1 MNPKIKEIAEEA
13 GFCFWGNED
22 WKPHGAI
29 IDWSADYDREFQKY
43 TELLI
48 RECLD
53 QVDEFGRLSKA
64 FLEEGIDPE
73 IDVTKEVL
81 SNFGIEK

>member
-1 MNPKIKEIAEEA
+1 MNNRIIELAEEA
-13 GFCFWGNED
+13 GFCFWGDED

-48 RECLD
+48 KECIVDFYSRYLD
-53 QVDEFGRLSKA
+53 INSVENITIQVEKYIND
-64 FLEEGIDPE
+64 
-73 IDVTKEVL
+73 
-81 SNFGIEK
+81 FGIE

>member
-13 GFCFWGNED
+13 GFCFWGDED

-48 RECLD
+48 RECA
-53 QVDEFGRLSKA
+53 EIC
-64 FLEEGIDPE
+64 LEANDHKNI
-73 IDVTKEVL
+73 L
-81 SNFGIEK
+81 RHFGIEE

>member
-1 MNPKIKEIAEEA
+1 MNKRIIELAEEA
-13 GFCFWGNED
+13 GFCFWGDED

-48 RECLD
+48 KECAEIAKETRWAIPPS
-53 QVDEFGRLSKA
+53 QEMIARSI
-64 FLEEGIDPE
+64 EEH
-73 IDVTKEVL
+73 
-81 SNFGIEK
+81 FR